1 MGDHFLP
8 KKSIKSIT
16 PKINIKFINKII
28 KIIAI
33 LIIITSHL
41 VFPIQVDSTELV
53 RESTITE
60 KLAKNYSNK
69 FCNAIGIGLSK
80 ESALKITIQ
89 ENSEIKYNPTLW
101 LRLALNRDE
110 NLNAVNKDQLINTIT
125 SRIIDDCGF
134 AINIQDE
141 ESKIKFKDDF
151 SEIYNNYQKSS

>member
-1 MGDHFLP
+1 M
-8 KKSIKSIT
+8 
-16 PKINIKFINKII
+16 
-28 KIIAI
+28 AI
-33 LIIITSHL
+33 LIIITCHL
-41 VFPIQVDSTELV
+41 ALPVKVYSTELT
-53 RESTITE
+53 RENSIQE

-80 ESALKITIQ
+80 ESALKITIR
-89 ENSEIKYNPTLW
+89 ENSDIKYNPTLW
-101 LRLALNRDE
+101 LRLALNSDQ
-110 NLNAVNKDQLINTIT
+110 NLNDINQDQLINTVS

>member
-1 MGDHFLP
+1 MVDLSYLKTF
-8 KKSIKSIT
+8 IKSIT
-16 PKINIKFINKII
+16 AKMNIKLINRTINIM
-28 KIIAI
+28 AI
-33 LIIITSHL
+33 LIIITCHL
-41 VFPIQVDSTELV
+41 ALPVQVYSTELT
-53 RESTITE
+53 RENSIQE

-89 ENSEIKYNPTLW
+89 ENSDIKYNPTLW
-101 LRLALNRDE
+101 LRLALNSDQ
-110 NLNAVNKDQLINTIT
+110 NLNDINQDQLINTVS

>member
-1 MGDHFLP
+1 M
-8 KKSIKSIT
+8 
-16 PKINIKFINKII
+16 
-28 KIIAI
+28 AI
-33 LIIITSHL
+33 LIIITCHL
-41 VFPIQVDSTELV
+41 ALPVQVYSTELT
-53 RESTITE
+53 RENSIQE

-89 ENSEIKYNPTLW
+89 ENSDIKYNPTLW
-101 LRLALNRDE
+101 LRLALNSDQ
-110 NLNAVNKDQLINTIT
+110 NLNDINQDQLINTVS